1 MNRSAA
7 IVDPRCEASQI
18 RETSFVKREAF
29 FVPDSDASRLL
40 PALHVFPS
48 CLALHARAEYSR
60 LLTAVTFFCS
70 VPQAR
75 SSVTKMGP
83 IRNARPGNL
92 AGMHAIGEV
101 FGQNNPGTDAGKCGW
116 LIRSVFKEE

>member
-7 IVDPRCEASQI
+7 IDDPRCEASQI

-40 PALHVFPS
+40 PALHVFPA
-48 CLALHARAEYSR
+48 CLALHARAEYSQ
-60 LLTAVTFFCS
+60 LLTTVTSLCS
-70 VPQAR
+70 AHQAG
-75 SSVTKMGP
+75 SSVEHLGP
-83 IRNARPGNL
+83 IRDARPGNL
-92 AGMHAIGEV
+92 TGMHAIGGV
-101 FGQNNPGTDAGKCGW
+101 LGQNNPGTDAGKHTW